1 MSIKAKLML
10 VFMTSFLGLVAIF
23 GVNYWGDRVI
33 ENSRK
38 VEMLANEGV
47 ELFLQAR
54 RQEKNFLLRMDS
66 SSFEKAIKHADDS
79 VKKVKEVEALSSE
92 LKEPCVKVVSFIDAY
107 EKYLT
112 EVHNHYVSK
121 GLTMNEGL
129 RWNFINAARNMEEAF
144 KEGTINS
151 ELLILVL
158 QMRRQEKNYIIRGG
172 ETPVKRVD
180 SMILRIRDEVRAAF
194 PEERAKTLLT
204 ALDDYSEAFHE
215 YITLENSIIKLKAE
229 LIMSARA
236 VEPLY
241 DKILTISSERLEHDS
256 AVIGYT
262 VIAIEVAV
270 GVAVLFILLW
280 VMLTVSSSLKRLGGY
295 AKSVAGG
302 DLDCEPEGRFVA
314 ELQELRDVLVGMVG
328 QLKAGIDEARAL
340 EQDAVNQA
348 VLAEKAR
355 DEAVEQQNYTLSLME
370 KITGA
375 SNRAEAI
382 VLRLTEASADLKV
395 RTQAIA
401 DGALEQQGH
410 MNASATAVEQMHLT
424 AREVAE
430 NAEGVSS
437 TANDA
442 RKEAGGG
449 IEVVFRARD
458 AMSMVSGTVSSLES
472 DMVSLGTEIESIGE
486 VVGVINEIADQTNLL
501 ALNAAIEA
509 ARAGEAG
516 KGFAVV
522 ADEVRKL
529 AEKTM
534 VATKEV
540 DKCISSIQDRTHENI
555 EGVKKALA
563 FACSADSEV
572 NNSVDVFKH
581 IQGLSDHVAEK
592 IEGIALAATQQSV
605 ASKDIEKTV
614 SHIAQLA
621 EGSTDSAQQSACSI
635 ADLAMMAEELQ
646 DAIVQLNSGSN

>member
-10 VFMTSFLGLVAIF
+10 VFMTSLMGLVAIF

-38 VEMLANEGV
+38 VEMLANKGV

-54 RQEKNFLLRMDS
+54 RQEKNFILRMDS
-66 SSFEKAIKHADDS
+66 SSFDKAIKYAGDS
-79 VKKVKEVEALSSE
+79 AKKVVEIQSLSPA
-92 LKEPCVKVVSFIDAY
+92 LKEHCVRVVNFIDAY
-107 EKYLT
+107 KNYLS
-112 EVHNHYVSK
+112 EVHNHYVLK
-121 GLTMNEGL
+121 GLTMNDGL
-129 RWNFINAARNMEEAF
+129 RWNFIDAARNMEEAF
-144 KEGTINS
+144 KEGTIND

-172 ETPVKRVD
+172 EKPVKLVD

-194 PEERAKTLLT
+194 PEERARTLLT
-204 ALDDYSEAFHE
+204 ALNDYSEAFHK
-215 YITLENSIIKLKAE
+215 YIVLENSIIKLKAD
-229 LIMSARA
+229 LIKSARA

-241 DKILTISSERLEHDS
+241 DKILSISSEKLERDS

-280 VMLTVSSSLKRLGGY
+280 VMLTVSSSLKRLGLY
-295 AKSVAGG
+295 ARSVAGG
-302 DLDCEPEGRFVA
+302 NLDSEPEGSFAA

-328 QLKAGIDEARAL
+328 KLKEGIDEARLL

-355 DEAVEQQNYTLSLME
+355 DEAVEQQNHTLSLME

-375 SNRAEAI
+375 SAKAEAI
-382 VLRLTEASADLKV
+382 VLRLTDASADLKV

-424 AREVAE
+424 AKEVAE
-430 NAEGVSS
+430 KAEGVSC

-458 AMSMVSGTVSSLES
+458 AMGMVSGTVSNLES
-472 DMVSLGTEIESIGE
+472 DMISLGTEIESIGE

-540 DKCISSIQDRTHENI
+540 DKCISGIQDRTLENI

-572 NNSVDVFKH
+572 NNSVDVFKQ
-581 IQGLSDHVAEK
+581 IQGLSDNVAEK
-592 IEGIALAATQQSV
+592 IEGIALAASQQSV
-605 ASKDIEKTV
+605 ASKDIERTV
-614 SHIAQLA
+614 SHIALLA

-635 ADLAMMAEELQ
+635 ADLAVMAEELLGTI
-646 DAIVQLNSGSN
+646 AQLNSGNN

>member
-1 MSIKAKLML
+1 
-10 VFMTSFLGLVAIF
+10 MTSLMGLVAIF

-38 VEMLANEGV
+38 VEMLANKGV

-54 RQEKNFLLRMDS
+54 RQEKNFILRMDS
-66 SSFEKAIKHADDS
+66 SSFDKAIKHAGDS
-79 VKKVKEVEALSSE
+79 AKKVVEVQSFSSD
-92 LKEPCVKVVSFIDAY
+92 LKEPCVRVVGFIDAY
-107 EKYLT
+107 KQFLT
-112 EVHNHYVSK
+112 EVHNHYVLK

-172 ETPVKRVD
+172 EKPVNLVD
-180 SMILRIRDEVRAAF
+180 SMILRIRDEVQASF
-194 PEERAKTLLT
+194 PEERARILLT
-204 ALDDYSEAFHE
+204 ALNDYSEAFHR
-215 YITLENSIIKLKAE
+215 YIALENSIIDLKAE
-229 LIMSARA
+229 LIKSARA

-241 DKILTISSERLEHDS
+241 DKILSISSEQLKRDS

-280 VMLTVSSSLKRLGGY
+280 VMLTVSSSLKRLGLY

-302 DLDCEPEGRFVA
+302 KLDCAPEGTFAA

-328 QLKAGIDEARAL
+328 KLKDGIDEARLL

-375 SNRAEAI
+375 SARAEAI
-382 VLRLTEASADLKV
+382 VLRLTDASADLKV

-424 AREVAE
+424 AKEVAE
-430 NAEGVSS
+430 KAEGVSC

-458 AMSMVSGTVSSLES
+458 AMGMVSGTVSNLES
-472 DMVSLGTEIESIGE
+472 DMISLGTEIESIGE

-540 DKCISSIQDRTHENI
+540 DNCISSIQDRTHENI

-572 NNSVDVFKH
+572 NNSVDVFKQ
-581 IQGLSDHVAEK
+581 IQGLSDNVAEQ
-592 IEGIALAATQQSV
+592 IEGIALAASQQSV
-605 ASKDIEKTV
+605 ASKDIERTV
-614 SHIAQLA
+614 SHIALLA

-635 ADLAMMAEELQ
+635 ADLAVMAEELQ
-646 DAIVQLNSGSN
+646 GTIVQLNSGNN